1 MKKIGIA
8 LMLIGEFLVY
18 GLVGTDDFYTM
29 ELHTSHQMDWKGLI
43 ISMAILA
50 AGTLLYWIGDNFNIR
65 ITRKTNKRRTRINEY
80 HDHI

>member
-50 AGTLLYWIGDNFNIR
+50 AGTLLYWIGDNFNID
-65 ITRKTNKRRTRINEY
+65 IKIGRKRKR
-80 HDHI
+80 